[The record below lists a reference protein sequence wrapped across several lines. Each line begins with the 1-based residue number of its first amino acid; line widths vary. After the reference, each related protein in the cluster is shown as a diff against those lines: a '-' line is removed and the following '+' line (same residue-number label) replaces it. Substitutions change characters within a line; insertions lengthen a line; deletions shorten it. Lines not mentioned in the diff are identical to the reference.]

1 MPCLVNSCLNL
12 YLFPN
17 FQQHKKKK
25 ISSKTLALSHCPT
38 HSFTMKMRVPDL
50 RRSVWERMCT
60 SASETWHVVAKDSRY
75 LCGSLRPGATLPF
88 HTATSCPVAASRRC
102 PVASTFDRTT
112 VKSTRLVL
120 PWGRPNGSRPSTWPP
135 DLVQA

>member
-1 MPCLVNSCLNL
+1 MPCLVNSCLNV

-38 HSFTMKMRVPDL
+38 HSFTMARKVLVP
-50 RRSVWERMCT
+50 RRSDWGPTFT
-60 SASETWHVVAKDSRY
+60 SASGTWHVVPKDSRC

-112 VKSTRLVL
+112 GKSTRLLL
-120 PWGRPNGSRPSTWPP
+120 PWGRPNGSRPATWPP
-135 DLVQA
+135 DRVQA